1 MSLAVAKKQ
10 IESAL
15 ANRFGNA
22 FERRERRPAETLP
35 TGVTEIDAALPGL
48 PRGAITEIHGSASS
62 GRTTLLLSSL
72 AVATLQEETCA
83 LVDGGDTFDLSCA
96 AMAGVSFDRLLWIRC
111 RHNLENSFKAVDLL
125 LHSGGF
131 GLIALNLSEVPAKAA
146 RRIVSSW
153 WFRFRHAI
161 ENTQTALIVVT
172 PLACVRSCAA
182 LVLELK
188 NEATVWPHTL
198 PLVSKNPDGHT
209 EREKKASHLS
219 VVTAS
224 PSYLSGNSPTHSH
237 FMGQMRICVSQERPS
252 QWSREP
258 ITFNAPRQ
266 ALAIFEDIR

>member
-1 MSLAVAKKQ
+1 MSLAVAKKE

-35 TGVTEIDAALPGL
+35 TGITEIDQALPGL

-62 GRTTLLLSSL
+62 GRTTVLLSSL
-72 AVATLQEETCA
+72 ARATLQEETCA
-83 LVDGGDTFDLSCA
+83 LVDGGDTFDLSGA
-96 AMAGVSFDRLLWIRC
+96 AMAGVTFDRLLWIRC
-111 RHNLENSFKAVDLL
+111 RHNLENAFKAVDLL

-161 ENTQTALIVVT
+161 ENTPTVLIVVT

-182 LVLELK
+182 LVLELQS
-188 NEATVWPHTL
+188 EAAVWPGTS
-198 PLVSKNPDGHT
+198 PVVSKMSDSPLAGND
-209 EREKKASHLS
+209 EKRKSHLS
-219 VVTAS
+219 VVTMPPAS
-224 PSYLSGNSPTHSH
+224 GSGNRTTHSH
-237 FMGQMRICVSQERPS
+237 LLQQLRINVNQQRPA
-252 QWSREP
+252 QWSPGTIR
-258 ITFNAPRQ
+258 FSAPR
-266 ALAIFEDIR
+266 

>member
-1 MSLAVAKKQ
+1 MSLAVAKKE

-15 ANRFGNA
+15 AHRFGDA
-22 FERRERRPAETLP
+22 FARRERRPVETLP
-35 TGVTEIDAALPGL
+35 TGITEIDRALPGF

-72 AVATLQEETCA
+72 ATATLQEETCA
-83 LVDGGDTFDLSCA
+83 LVDGGDTFDLSGA

-111 RHNLENSFKAVDLL
+111 RHNLENAFKAVDLL

-161 ENTQTALIVVT
+161 ENTPTALVVVT

-182 LVLELK
+182 LVLELQS
-188 NEATVWPHTL
+188 EAAVWPGTL
-198 PLVSKNPDGHT
+198 PGVSEMSDSQLAGKVKRKG
-209 EREKKASHLS
+209 HLS
-219 VVTAS
+219 VVTV
-224 PSYLSGNSPTHSH
+224 PSAPGSGQRTAHS
-237 FMGQMRICVSQERPS
+237 QVLQQLRISVNQVRPA
-252 QWSREP
+252 QWSPEIIR
-258 ITFNAPRQ
+258 FSAPR
-266 ALAIFEDIR
+266 

>member
-1 MSLAVAKKQ
+1 MSLALARKE

-15 ANRFGNA
+15 ADRFGNA

-35 TGVTEIDAALPGL
+35 TGIVEIDNALPGF

-72 AVATLQEETCA
+72 ATATMQEETCA

-96 AMAGVSFDRLLWIRC
+96 ARAGISFDRLLWIRC
-111 RHNLENSFKAVDLL
+111 HHNLENAFKAVDLL

-161 ENTQTALIVVT
+161 ENTPTSLIVVT

-188 NEATVWPHTL
+188 NETAVWPNTSSL
-198 PLVSKNPDGHT
+198 ISENQFK
-209 EREKKASHLS
+209 EKKAAHLS
-219 VVTAS
+219 IVSAG
-224 PSYLSGNSPTHSH
+224 PLSLPDKHPPHAHLLQH
-237 FMGQMRICVSQERPS
+237 FSICVNQERPA
-252 QWSREP
+252 QWSP
-258 ITFNAPRQ
+258 GAMKFNAPR
-266 ALAIFEDIR
+266 

>member
-1 MSLAVAKKQ
+1 MSLALARKE

-15 ANRFGNA
+15 ADRFGNA

-35 TGVTEIDAALPGL
+35 TGIVEIDNALPGF

-72 AVATLQEETCA
+72 ATATMQEETCA

-96 AMAGVSFDRLLWIRC
+96 ARAGISFDRLLWIRC
-111 RHNLENSFKAVDLL
+111 RHNLENAFKAVDLL

-161 ENTQTALIVVT
+161 ENTPTSLIVVT
-172 PLACVRSCAA
+172 PLASVRSCAA

-188 NEATVWPHTL
+188 NETAVWPNTASL
-198 PLVSKNPDGHT
+198 ISENQVK
-209 EREKKASHLS
+209 EKKAAHLS
-219 VVTAS
+219 IVGAG
-224 PSYLSGNSPTHSH
+224 PSSLPDKHPAHAHLLQQFS
-237 FMGQMRICVSQERPS
+237 ICVNQERPA
-252 QWSREP
+252 QWSP
-258 ITFNAPRQ
+258 GAMKFNAPR
-266 ALAIFEDIR
+266 